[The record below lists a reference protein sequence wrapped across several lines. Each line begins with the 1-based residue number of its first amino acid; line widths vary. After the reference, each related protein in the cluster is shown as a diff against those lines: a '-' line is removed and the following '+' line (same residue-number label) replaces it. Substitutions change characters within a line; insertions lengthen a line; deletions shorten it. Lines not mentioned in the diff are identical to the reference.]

1 MDQQRRLPRLSN
13 DGQLMVFSLVKE
25 GMTIDDALEEAMRM
39 ERAELESVQ
48 LMRSGTTSQRR
59 YVRSVVDHHTA
70 QLNRP
75 HFDPKEPVVDILL
88 DMPYIS
94 LAHVRTSCLTLMI
107 CCGQMAHLSQFTN
120 CVL

>member
-70 QLNRP
+70 
-75 HFDPKEPVVDILL
+75 
-88 DMPYIS
+88 
-94 LAHVRTSCLTLMI
+94 
-107 CCGQMAHLSQFTN
+107 
-120 CVL
+120 